1 MVKFITD
8 ETLTSLTQQ
17 AKQSPRLR
25 MNYNFH
31 SELEDPVQRL
41 CNAMEPGT
49 YVRPHRHAQ
58 RWEFLSILSGSALAL
73 VFNDDG
79 RVIQRVELSAR
90 GPVYALELPADTWH
104 TLTGLESGS
113 ILFEVKQGPYIK
125 PEEKD
130 FAAWAPAERDAAAP
144 RFYDWFLQASAGSLP
159 PLLEE

>member
-58 RWEFLSILSGSALAL
+58 RWEFLSTWPPGSCH
-73 VFNDDG
+73 G
-79 RVIQRVELSAR
+79 
-90 GPVYALELPADTWH
+90 W
-104 TLTGLESGS
+104 
-113 ILFEVKQGPYIK
+113 
-125 PEEKD
+125 
-130 FAAWAPAERDAAAP
+130 
-144 RFYDWFLQASAGSLP
+144 
-159 PLLEE
+159 